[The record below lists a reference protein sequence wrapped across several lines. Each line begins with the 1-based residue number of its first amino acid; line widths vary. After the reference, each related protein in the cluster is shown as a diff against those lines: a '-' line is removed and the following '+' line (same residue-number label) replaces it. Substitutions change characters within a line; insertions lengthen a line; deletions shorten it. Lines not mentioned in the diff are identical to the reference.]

1 MLRSRRLSSSTTRI
15 GGALALLVFAL
26 SSRAV
31 TLEEYLRQVETEAK
45 RLAAT
50 PVMTKAAT
58 LPGTL
63 DATTERLPLGLL
75 QSDFEKAM
83 REQFVG
89 TYVFYQRLNS
99 EDKRKIY
106 ELYKQDNQVSTLR
119 EETLKLLS
127 SSTH

>member
-1 MLRSRRLSSSTTRI
+1 MSTGITRI
-15 GGALALLVFAL
+15 GGAMALLVFVL
-26 SSRAV
+26 SSQAG
-31 TLEEYLRQVETEAK
+31 TLEDYLQQVETEAK

-50 PVMTKAAT
+50 PLITKEAT
-58 LPGTL
+58 LSGTL
-63 DATTERLPLGLL
+63 DASTERLPLGLS

-89 TYVFYQRLNS
+89 TYVFYQRLNP

-127 SSTH
+127 SSPH